1 MLDLDSNLMGLLEG
15 TLFLPIRAVDVIK
28 WLCIVIGIGLG
39 VTAAVLKF
47 RKNRQDKVHI
57 LNSEEVEGAEEQS
70 TAEFEPN
77 PTLRIEDLEKHQQT
91 HDPSYIPDNRPNTRF
106 TQNGLSAA
114 ALMKTVSTMTSANGA
129 KQPSVDRTTSPPN
142 LIVPNMDEPSLYFIQ
157 SIDNNLDSNRGLEV
171 SKPSTPAMTID
182 ITGNI
187 AEEEGY
193 PARLSSLQVRSPLAL
208 SGGSPTKSLEL
219 QLSSGRTSLKEPQL
233 ESIVENLTRGD
244 SSNLSTSTRRIT
256 SPLESPQQ
264 DQVVPSHLITDYINT
279 SFLETNATSFHRQE
293 AVDTPKDKRPTTA
306 INEIDSTAFGD
317 LDLFGETISR
327 NSTEG
332 GSSVGK
338 EFNNDVE
345 AESQTQEVTEHIIN
359 NNVSIGEETHKST
372 QPTDQEIKLVEKDIN
387 ELIAEIAQLMPKNK

>member
-39 VTAAVLKF
+39 VTAAVFKF

-57 LNSEEVEGAEEQS
+57 LNSEEVEAAEEQS

-142 LIVPNMDEPSLYFIQ
+142 LIVPNMDETSLYFIQ
-157 SIDNNLDSNRGLEV
+157 SMDNNLDSNRGLEV
-171 SKPSTPAMTID
+171 SKPFTPAMSID
-182 ITGNI
+182 ISGNS
-187 AEEEGY
+187 AEEEVY
-193 PARLSSLQVRSPLAL
+193 PGLSSLQVRSPLAL
-208 SGGSPTKSLEL
+208 SGGSPRKSLEL

-244 SSNLSTSTRRIT
+244 SSNLSTSTRKIT

-264 DQVVPSHLITDYINT
+264 DQVVPSQLITDYINT
-279 SFLETNATSFHRQE
+279 SFLETNATSFHRKE

-306 INEIDSTAFGD
+306 TNGIDTTAFGD

-332 GSSVGK
+332 DSSVGK

-345 AESQTQEVTEHIIN
+345 AESETQEVTEHIIN

>member
-57 LNSEEVEGAEEQS
+57 LDSAEVEGTEEQS

-77 PTLRIEDLEKHQQT
+77 PTLRMEELEKHQQT
-91 HDPSYIPDNRPNTRF
+91 HDPSYIPDNKPNTGIV
-106 TQNGLSAA
+106 QNGLSAA

-142 LIVPNMDEPSLYFIQ
+142 LIVRNMEEPSLYFIQ
-157 SIDNNLDSNRGLEV
+157 NKDSGFDSNGSLEV
-171 SKPSTPAMTID
+171 SKPFNPTTTID
-182 ITGNI
+182 IPVNST
-187 AEEEGY
+187 EERDHLEF
-193 PARLSSLQVRSPLAL
+193 SSLQVRSPLSF

-219 QLSSGRTSLKEPQL
+219 QLSSGRISLKEPQL
-233 ESIVENLTRGD
+233 ESIVENPTRGD
-244 SSNLSTSTRRIT
+244 SSNISTSTRKIT
-256 SPLESPQQ
+256 SPLKSPQR
-264 DQVVPSHLITDYINT
+264 DQEVPSHLIIDHDINT
-279 SFLETNATSFHRQE
+279 RFLETNATSFHRIE
-293 AVDTPKDKRPTTA
+293 AVETPKDSRPTTA
-306 INEIDSTAFGD
+306 LNEFDITDFVD

-327 NSTEG
+327 NSTEY

-338 EFNNDVE
+338 EFNNDLK
-345 AESQTQEVTEHIIN
+345 AQSKTQEATEHKIN
-359 NNVSIGEETHKST
+359 NLSIDEETHKST
-372 QPTDQEIKLVEKDIN
+372 QPTDQEIKFVENDIN
-387 ELIAEIAQLMPKNK
+387 QLIAEIAQLMPKNK